1 MKVLKENNPTTVG
14 KCNLCGS
21 TLEISISDFN
31 ITFFNNVYVKCP
43 ICNKKLYITDDQLK
57 HFGLTRKNNINGI

>member
-31 ITFFNNVYVKCP
+31 ITFLIIFMLNVLYVIKNC
-43 ICNKKLYITDDQLK
+43 ILQIT
-57 HFGLTRKNNINGI
+57 N